1 MKGKKMGKPLDD
13 KPKNFKSSMLSL
25 FRYLKP
31 WYAAIVISLLLS
43 LASTVLT
50 LIAPD
55 KMADLTN
62 SIAAGLFTGIDMD
75 GIKKAIIA
83 ILVIYIAGSLFSCA
97 ASYTMITVMQRLAWS
112 MRDSISKKINRMP
125 LKYFDKVSIGDV
137 MSRITNDVDTLS
149 STLNSSITT
158 LVQGVVQFVGVT
170 VIMFATNALMSLAAI
185 GSSLIGFI
193 FMFAVIKRSK
203 KYFRRQQKNLGDMN
217 GHVEEMYSGHDIVR
231 VYGATGQAKAEFKR
245 INNNLYES
253 AWKSQFFGGLMM
265 PFMSFIGNFGYVAV
279 CVVGAALTMSGD
291 ISFGTIV
298 SFIAYVRLF
307 TSPLSQIS
315 QAAGQ
320 LMSAG
325 AAGERVFGFL
335 EEEEL
340 SDDSNCT
347 AYPEKVTGK
356 VDFDHVRFGYD
367 EDKAIIN
374 DFSTSVMPGQKI
386 AIVGH
391 TGAGKTTMVNLLMRF
406 YELWSGEIRID
417 GVPISEM
424 KRSDVHTLFGMVLQD
439 TWLFEG
445 TYRENIVY
453 GKKDVT
459 DDQIRSACKAVGMD
473 HFIMTLPEGYDT
485 VLSDRSSLSA
495 GQRQL
500 LTIAR
505 AMVENAPMII
515 LDEATSS
522 VDTRTEALV
531 QQAMYKLTEG
541 RTSFVIAHRL
551 STIRDADLILVMD
564 KGDVVESGT
573 HEQLLKANGLY
584 KELYYS
590 QFEAKCRT
598 PFVIPHRLSTIRDT
612 DLILVMD
619 KGDIVESG
627 THEQLLKANGLYKE
641 LYYSQFEA
649 K

>member
-1 MKGKKMGKPLDD
+1 MKGMRRSSVDE
-13 KPKNFKSSMLSL
+13 KPKSFKSSMLSL
-25 FRYLKP
+25 LRYLKP
-31 WYAAIVISLLLS
+31 WHAAIIISLILS
-43 LASTVLT
+43 LGSTTLT

-62 SIAAGLFTGIDMD
+62 SIAAGLTTGIDMD
-75 GIKKAIIA
+75 GIKQAIIA
-83 ILVIYIAGSLFSCA
+83 ILIIYVGSGLLSCI
-97 ASYTMITVMQRLAWS
+97 ASYTMITVMQKLAWS
-112 MRDSISKKINRMP
+112 LRDSISKKINRMP
-125 LKYFDKVSIGDV
+125 LKYFDRVSIGDIL
-137 MSRITNDVDTLS
+137 SRITNDVDTLS

-170 VIMFATNALMSLAAI
+170 IIMFATNAVMSLAAI
-185 GSSLIGFI
+185 GSSLIGFV
-193 FMFAVIKRSK
+193 FMFTVIKKSR
-203 KYFRRQQKNLGDMN
+203 KYFRQQQKNLGDMN
-217 GHVEEMYSGHDIVR
+217 GHVEEMYSGQDIVR
-231 VYGATGQAKAEFKR
+231 VYGATAQAKAEFKR
-245 INNNLYES
+245 INGNLYES

-265 PFMSFIGNFGYVAV
+265 PFMGFIGNFGYVAV
-279 CVVGAALTMSGD
+279 CVVGAALTMSGT
-291 ISFGTIV
+291 ISFGVIV

-307 TSPLSQIS
+307 TNPLSQIA
-315 QAAGQ
+315 QAATQ

-340 SDDSNCT
+340 SDDSACT
-347 AYPEKVTGK
+347 AYPEKVTGE
-356 VDFDHVRFGYD
+356 VTFDHVRFGYD
-367 EDKAIIN
+367 EDKPVIN
-374 DFSTSVMPGQKI
+374 DFSARVLPGQKI

-424 KRSDVHTLFGMVLQD
+424 KRSDVHALFGMVLQD

-453 GKKDVT
+453 GKENVT
-459 DDQIRSACKAVGMD
+459 DEQVRSACKAVGMD
-473 HFIMTLPEGYDT
+473 HFIMTLPDGYDT

-551 STIRDADLILVMD
+551 STIRDADLILVME

-573 HEQLLKANGLY
+573 HEQLLKKDGLY

-590 QFEAKCRT
+590 QFEAK
-598 PFVIPHRLSTIRDT
+598 
-612 DLILVMD
+612 
-619 KGDIVESG
+619 
-627 THEQLLKANGLYKE
+627 
-641 LYYSQFEA
+641 
-649 K
+649 

>member
-1 MKGKKMGKPLDD
+1 MKGMRRSSVDE
-13 KPKNFKSSMLSL
+13 KPKSFKSSMLSL
-25 FRYLKP
+25 LRYLKP
-31 WYAAIVISLLLS
+31 WHAAIIISLILS
-43 LASTVLT
+43 LGSTALT

-62 SIAAGLFTGIDMD
+62 SIAAGLTTGIDMD
-75 GIKKAIIA
+75 GIKQAIIA
-83 ILVIYIAGSLFSCA
+83 ILIIYVGSGLLSCI
-97 ASYTMITVMQRLAWS
+97 ASYTMITVMQKLAWS
-112 MRDSISKKINRMP
+112 LRDSISKKINRMP
-125 LKYFDKVSIGDV
+125 LKYFDRVSIGDIL
-137 MSRITNDVDTLS
+137 SRITNDVDTLS

-170 VIMFATNALMSLAAI
+170 IIMFATNAVMSLAAI
-185 GSSLIGFI
+185 GSSLIGFV
-193 FMFAVIKRSK
+193 FMFTVIKKSR
-203 KYFRRQQKNLGDMN
+203 KYFRQQQKNLGDMN
-217 GHVEEMYSGHDIVR
+217 GHVEEMYSGQDIVR
-231 VYGATGQAKAEFKR
+231 VYGATAQAKAEFKR
-245 INNNLYES
+245 INGNLYES

-265 PFMSFIGNFGYVAV
+265 PFMGFIGNFGYVAV
-279 CVVGAALTMSGD
+279 CVVGAALTMSGT
-291 ISFGTIV
+291 ISFGVIV

-307 TSPLSQIS
+307 TNPLSQIA
-315 QAAGQ
+315 QAATQ

-340 SDDSNCT
+340 SDDSACT
-347 AYPEKVTGK
+347 AYPEKVTGE
-356 VDFDHVRFGYD
+356 VTFDHVRFGYD
-367 EDKAIIN
+367 EDKPVIN
-374 DFSTSVMPGQKI
+374 DFSARVLPGQKI

-406 YELWSGEIRID
+406 YELWSGEIHID

-424 KRSDVHTLFGMVLQD
+424 KRSDVHALFGMVLQD

-453 GKKDVT
+453 GKENVT
-459 DDQIRSACKAVGMD
+459 DEQVRSACKAVGMD
-473 HFIMTLPEGYDT
+473 HFIMTLPDGYDT

-505 AMVENAPMII
+505 AMIENAPMII

-551 STIRDADLILVMD
+551 STIRDADLILVME

-573 HEQLLKANGLY
+573 HEQLLKKDGLY

-590 QFEAKCRT
+590 QFEAK
-598 PFVIPHRLSTIRDT
+598 
-612 DLILVMD
+612 
-619 KGDIVESG
+619 
-627 THEQLLKANGLYKE
+627 
-641 LYYSQFEA
+641 
-649 K
+649 

>member
-1 MKGKKMGKPLDD
+1 MKGMKMGKPLDD
-13 KPKNFKSSMLSL
+13 KPKNFKSSILSL

-62 SIAAGLFTGIDMD
+62 YIAAGLFTGIDMD

-193 FMFAVIKRSK
+193 FMFAVIKHSR
-203 KYFRRQQKNLGDMN
+203 KYFHRQQKNLGDMN

-424 KRSDVHTLFGMVLQD
+424 KRSDVHALFGMVLQD

-485 VLSDRSSLSA
+485 VLSDRSNLSA

-590 QFEAKCRT
+590 QFEAK
-598 PFVIPHRLSTIRDT
+598 
-612 DLILVMD
+612 
-619 KGDIVESG
+619 
-627 THEQLLKANGLYKE
+627 
-641 LYYSQFEA
+641 
-649 K
+649 

>member
-1 MKGKKMGKPLDD
+1 MKGMRRSSVDE
-13 KPKNFKSSMLSL
+13 KPKSFKSSMLSL
-25 FRYLKP
+25 LRYLKP
-31 WYAAIVISLLLS
+31 WHAAIIISLILS
-43 LASTVLT
+43 LGSTALT

-62 SIAAGLFTGIDMD
+62 SIAAGLTTGIDMD
-75 GIKKAIIA
+75 GIKQAIIA
-83 ILVIYIAGSLFSCA
+83 ILIIYVGSGLLSCI
-97 ASYTMITVMQRLAWS
+97 ASYTMITVMQKLAWS
-112 MRDSISKKINRMP
+112 LRDSISKKINRMP
-125 LKYFDKVSIGDV
+125 LKYFDRVSIGDIL
-137 MSRITNDVDTLS
+137 SRITNDVDTLS

-170 VIMFATNALMSLAAI
+170 IIMFATNAVMSLAAI
-185 GSSLIGFI
+185 GSSLIGFV
-193 FMFAVIKRSK
+193 FMFTVIKKSR
-203 KYFRRQQKNLGDMN
+203 KYFRQQQKNLGDMN
-217 GHVEEMYSGHDIVR
+217 GHVEEMYSGQDIVR
-231 VYGATGQAKAEFKR
+231 VYGATAQAKAEFKR
-245 INNNLYES
+245 INGNLYES

-265 PFMSFIGNFGYVAV
+265 PFMGFIGNFGYVAV
-279 CVVGAALTMSGD
+279 CVVGAALTMSGT
-291 ISFGTIV
+291 ISFGVIV

-307 TSPLSQIS
+307 TNPLSQIA
-315 QAAGQ
+315 QAATQ

-340 SDDSNCT
+340 SDDSACT
-347 AYPEKVTGK
+347 AYPEKVTGE
-356 VDFDHVRFGYD
+356 VTFDRVRFGYD
-367 EDKAIIN
+367 EDKPVIN
-374 DFSTSVMPGQKI
+374 DFSARVLPGQKI

-424 KRSDVHTLFGMVLQD
+424 KRSDVHALFGMVLQD

-453 GKKDVT
+453 GKENVT
-459 DDQIRSACKAVGMD
+459 DEQVRSACKAVGMD
-473 HFIMTLPEGYDT
+473 HFIMTLPNGYDT
-485 VLSDRSSLSA
+485 VLSDRSNLSA

-551 STIRDADLILVMD
+551 STIRDADLILVME

-590 QFEAKCRT
+590 QFEAK
-598 PFVIPHRLSTIRDT
+598 
-612 DLILVMD
+612 
-619 KGDIVESG
+619 
-627 THEQLLKANGLYKE
+627 
-641 LYYSQFEA
+641 
-649 K
+649 

>member
-1 MKGKKMGKPLDD
+1 MKGMRRSSVDE
-13 KPKNFKSSMLSL
+13 KPKSFKSSMLSL
-25 FRYLKP
+25 LRYLKP
-31 WYAAIVISLLLS
+31 WHAAIIISLILS
-43 LASTVLT
+43 LGSTALT

-62 SIAAGLFTGIDMD
+62 SIAAGLTTGIDMD
-75 GIKKAIIA
+75 GIKQAIIA
-83 ILVIYIAGSLFSCA
+83 ILIIYVGSGLLSCI
-97 ASYTMITVMQRLAWS
+97 ASYTMITVMQKLAWS
-112 MRDSISKKINRMP
+112 LRDSISKKINRMP
-125 LKYFDKVSIGDV
+125 LKYFDRVSIGDIL
-137 MSRITNDVDTLS
+137 SRITNDVDTLS

-170 VIMFATNALMSLAAI
+170 IIMFATNAVMSLAAI
-185 GSSLIGFI
+185 GSSLIGFV
-193 FMFAVIKRSK
+193 FMFTVIKKSR
-203 KYFRRQQKNLGDMN
+203 KYFRQQQKNLGDMN
-217 GHVEEMYSGHDIVR
+217 GHVEEMYSGQDIVR
-231 VYGATGQAKAEFKR
+231 VYGATAQAKAEFKR
-245 INNNLYES
+245 INGNLYES

-265 PFMSFIGNFGYVAV
+265 PFMGFIGNFGYVAV
-279 CVVGAALTMSGD
+279 CVVGAALTMSGT
-291 ISFGTIV
+291 ISFGVIV

-307 TSPLSQIS
+307 TNPLSQIA
-315 QAAGQ
+315 QAATQ

-340 SDDSNCT
+340 SDDRACT
-347 AYPEKVTGK
+347 AYPEKVTGE
-356 VDFDHVRFGYD
+356 VTFDHVRFGYD
-367 EDKAIIN
+367 EDKPVIN
-374 DFSTSVMPGQKI
+374 DFSARVLPGQKI

-424 KRSDVHTLFGMVLQD
+424 KRSDVHALFGMVLQD

-453 GKKDVT
+453 GKENVT
-459 DDQIRSACKAVGMD
+459 DEQVRSACKAVGMD
-473 HFIMTLPEGYDT
+473 HFIMTLPNGYDT

-551 STIRDADLILVMD
+551 STIRDADLILVME

-573 HEQLLKANGLY
+573 HEQLLKKNGLY

-590 QFEAKCRT
+590 QFEAK
-598 PFVIPHRLSTIRDT
+598 
-612 DLILVMD
+612 
-619 KGDIVESG
+619 
-627 THEQLLKANGLYKE
+627 
-641 LYYSQFEA
+641 
-649 K
+649 